1 MVQPIR
7 PHDASGI
14 YRREVSNSEAQD
26 AASSGR
32 RAGGSAAAKRSDRVT
47 LSEGAREF
55 GRIMQAVQEAPDVR
69 ADRVADLKS
78 RIEAGSYEVDHN
90 GLAALL
96 ADRGLAS

>member
-14 YRREVSNSEAQD
+14 YRREVSNSEAAD
-26 AASSGR
+26 AANGAR
-32 RAGGSAAAKRSDRVT
+32 RGGVAGAAKRSDRVT

-69 ADRVADLKS
+69 ADRVAELKS
-78 RIEAGSYEVDHN
+78 RIESGSYQVDHN

-96 ADRGLAS
+96 ADRGLTS